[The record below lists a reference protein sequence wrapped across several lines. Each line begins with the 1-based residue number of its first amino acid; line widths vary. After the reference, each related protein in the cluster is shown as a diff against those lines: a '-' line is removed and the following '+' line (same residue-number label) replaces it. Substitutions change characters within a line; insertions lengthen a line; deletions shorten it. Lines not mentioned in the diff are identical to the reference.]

1 MVTSG
6 ASVLLWLRPDLARD
20 EARAYWAGPHSRLA
34 AMTRGVLEY
43 RQHHFSAESRGAW
56 PQLAGVETAIA
67 EARRVDG
74 TPEVTFEHPWS
85 ALVGGPLTRVRND
98 EQNVFARTL
107 FHLTGP
113 RGGRWLKSGYG
124 ASVGHRVVVLVRRR
138 GSTSTFKEF
147 VNGALAAALDRCEG
161 IVELRTQTFL
171 PFVRAAWNT
180 PGVAHDYPR
189 QERFGAAIILGAS
202 GRPELEAALATV
214 NGRLGDELR
223 RQVAALHAYDVEQ
236 TYAFRVDGRP
246 NPAPDRR
253 T

>member
-43 RQHHFSAESRGAW
+43 RQHHFSAQSTGAW
-56 PQLAGVETAIA
+56 PPIAGVETAIA
-67 EARRVDG
+67 DARRADG

-85 ALVGGPLTRVRND
+85 ALVGGPLTGVRKD

-113 RGGRWLKSGYG
+113 RGARWFKPGYG

-138 GSTSTFKEF
+138 GSTSTLKAF
-147 VNGALAAALDRCEG
+147 VNDTLGPALDRCEG
-161 IVELRTQTFL
+161 VVELRTQTFL

-180 PGVAHDYPR
+180 PGVTHDYPPG
-189 QERFGAAIILGAS
+189 ERFQAAIVLGAS
-202 GRPELEAALATV
+202 GRPELEAALARV
-214 NGRLGDELR
+214 NGELGDELGR
-223 RQVAALHAYDVEQ
+223 HVAALHAYDIEQ
-236 TYAFRVDGRP
+236 TYTFRVDGRP
-246 NPAPDRR
+246 TVA
-253 T
+253 